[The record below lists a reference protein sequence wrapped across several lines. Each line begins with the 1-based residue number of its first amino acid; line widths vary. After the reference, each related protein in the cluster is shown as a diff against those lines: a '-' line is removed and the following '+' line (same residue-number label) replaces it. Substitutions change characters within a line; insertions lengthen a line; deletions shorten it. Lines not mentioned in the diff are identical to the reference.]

1 LGKLLLFKFREKET
15 SKMNTVSLN
24 KTRSLTAVRVASLL
38 ALAALAIAFFAFP
51 FASYAMGCKGGSKN
65 KKANNP
71 VVAGTV
77 QFADLMEDTPT
88 TTNTLRLNG
97 AKLVTPVIPTETMT
111 LITPDKVTGM
121 FVWNWV
127 KGTFNGKEVYG
138 TIADTK
144 GDVWLTNGAFVKL
157 TGLPDGIKIKSA
169 PKGVQPLD

>member
-1 LGKLLLFKFREKET
+1 
-15 SKMNTVSLN
+15 MNTVSLN
-24 KTRSLTAVRVASLL
+24 KTKTLTAVRVASLL

-51 FASYAMGCKGGSKN
+51 FASYAMGCKGGKG

-71 VVAGTV
+71 VVAGTI
-77 QFADLMEDTPT
+77 QFADLMQDAPN

-97 AKLVTPVIPTETMT
+97 AKLVTPVAPTETIG
-111 LITPDKVTGM
+111 LITPDKVTDM

-138 TIADTK
+138 TIADVK

-169 PKGVQPLD
+169 PKNAQP